1 MTPLIMLGQFEIP
14 VIAAGNG
21 WLVVEKPWGMSVH
34 NDPGSD
40 LVSLARCGPGT
51 AGEFGIHPVHR
62 LDRETSG
69 VMILCTEREALRF
82 FARQFEAGTVI
93 KRYVAVLHGRM
104 ATAPGDGEWSAWE
117 WPLTAA
123 AGGRRFPQGRGEMK
137 ECRTRFRVREASRHY
152 TMVECEPLS
161 GRTHQIRRHARLA
174 GHPVVGDRRYGS
186 ARSIAHVREQ
196 RGFTRLALHAM
207 EIRVVP
213 PGEHRPVTFRSSA
226 VPAELRGLLA
236 YDSRDE
242 VFHP

>member
-1 MTPLIMLGQFEIP
+1 MTFLSTLGQFEIP

-34 NDPGSD
+34 NDPGAD
-40 LVSLARCGPGT
+40 LVSLVRRDTSP
-51 AGEFGIHPVHR
+51 AGVFGIHPVHR

-69 VMILCTEREALRF
+69 LMILCSEREVLRF

-104 ATAPGDGEWSAWE
+104 QTAPGDGEWSAWD
-117 WPLTAA
+117 WPLAA
-123 AGGRRFPQGRGEMK
+123 DAGGRRFPQGRWEVK
-137 ECRTRFRVREASRHY
+137 ECRTRFRVREVSRHY
-152 TMVECEPLS
+152 TLVECEPLS

-186 ARSIAHVREQ
+186 ARSLRHVREQ
-196 RGFTRLALHAM
+196 CGFTRLALHAM
-207 EIRVVP
+207 EIRVVL
-213 PGEHRPVTFRSSA
+213 PGEPQTVTFRSSA

-236 YDSRDE
+236 GDR
-242 VFHP
+242 

>member
-1 MTPLIMLGQFEIP
+1 MTPLITLGQFEIP

-34 NDPGSD
+34 NDPGAD
-40 LVSLARCGPGT
+40 LVSLARCGPVP
-51 AGEFGIHPVHR
+51 AGAFGMHPVHR

-69 VMILCTEREALRF
+69 VMILCTEREVLRF
-82 FARQFEAGTVI
+82 FARQFEDGTVI
-93 KRYVAVLHGRM
+93 KRYVAVLHGRL
-104 ATAPGDGEWSAWE
+104 ATAPGGVEWSAWD

-137 ECRTRFRVREASRHY
+137 ECHTRFRVREVSRHF

-196 RGFTRLALHAM
+196 FGFTRLALHAM

-213 PGEHRPVTFRSSA
+213 PGEPRPVTFHSSA
-226 VPAELRGLLA
+226 VPAELRGLFA
-236 YDSRDE
+236 
-242 VFHP
+242 